1 MKKFFL
7 NLAKFFTGLMKNTDK
22 KIDISKDNNMSN
34 YDEDYDEFDTP
45 ALD

>member
-7 NLAKFFTGLMKNTDK
+7 NLAKFFTDLMKNTDK
-22 KIDISKDNNMSN
+22 KIDLYEADSMF
-34 YDEDYDEFDTP
+34 DYDEFDTP